1 VRCELGRVSDR
12 LNTISCEGY
21 VMPAS
26 RQRLAVKLFRLI
38 EGEAEGGFAISVL
51 LVLAL
56 AAIIVV
62 AWRIGP

>member
-1 VRCELGRVSDR
+1 
-12 LNTISCEGY
+12 
-21 VMPAS
+21 MPAS